1 MESTYV
7 NYLNT
12 RGDFLSILKIKVE
25 STYVNYLN
33 TRGDFLSILKIK
45 VGVNLCQ
52 LLKYE
57 GRLFVHCKKLRWSQL
72 QCGEA
77 FNQLHK
83 NEESFFCQFFKTKAK
98 STSMWR
104 TWQSPISIN
113 RGGVNFN
120 VCYKAFYQFLK
131 IEVKLFANF

>member
-12 RGDFLSILKIKVE
+12 RGDFLSIFKNQGGVNLCQLLKYEGRLFVHFK
-25 STYVNYLN
+25 NQ
-33 TRGDFLSILKIK
+33 G
-45 VGVNLCQ
+45 GVNLCQ

-57 GRLFVHCKKLRWSQL
+57 GRLFVHCKKLRRSQL

-83 NEESFFCQFFKTKAK
+83 NEESFFCQFLKTKAK